1 MIMRV
6 YLIFGLILLGATGWF
21 IVGSPPPT
29 VQLPPTAGDFAR
41 LREEGI
47 LPEEEMEENENIEHD
62 IFGVPPED
70 EAMIEAASEGMD
82 MDMGSMDMGDGT
94 TMDMGDGTT
103 AMNMDMD
110 GDGVMDMAAEDMP
123 ATTAMDMGD
132 GTTAMNMDMD
142 GDGVMDMAAEDMP
155 ATTAMDMGDGATA
168 MNMDMDGDGVM
179 DMAAEDMADQV
190 MDMAEDAADMAD
202 QVMDMAEGVSD
213 MADQVMDMAEGATSM
228 GMDMDMDGDGVM
240 DMASGDMDDGDVEH
254 AEDSEAAEEEAERL
268 MAGQMAGLIIRDD
281 GAFDREIE
289 LTMTEWGFSDLDIN
303 AKAGERIKFTLRNEG
318 QILHEFMFMGMAQM
332 QGVNYRA
339 RRADWNLLEHEAL
352 YEKSLMLPGDE
363 VTFVAEVVR
372 PGAWMFMCMLPY
384 HMQMGMMGQLSTDG
398 MAMAM

>member
-1 MIMRV
+1 MIMRL

-94 TMDMGDGTT
+94 TMDMGDG
-103 AMNMDMD
+103 
-110 GDGVMDMAAEDMP
+110 
-123 ATTAMDMGD
+123 
-132 GTTAMNMDMD
+132 
-142 GDGVMDMAAEDMP
+142 
-155 ATTAMDMGDGATA
+155 ATA

-228 GMDMDMDGDGVM
+228 AMDMDMDGDGVM

-363 VTFVAEVVR
+363 ITFVAEVVR